1 VADPKHSTPLREHL
15 FGLFTLLLVVALG
28 AGARID
34 RALTSADFDQESAE
48 GMLFGDPGL
57 LYYLTERVVESGGS
71 VPQDFRADPRI
82 EYPDLVD
89 IPERFTVGQEFI
101 IAWIHRWGWP
111 NVPLHVLC
119 VWVMGIIASLAAL
132 GVYGLTLHLTRSAR
146 WATLSAVV
154 YAILPANY
162 RTIGFV
168 LMREDLALPLYA
180 LHLWLAART
189 LNKPSTIPA
198 LLAGLALGLSM
209 AAWHAMTFVA
219 TLEALALFLQF
230 MWRGSNP
237 FDRRAGA
244 QVFAGLAL
252 PCLVVPALWVKG
264 AILAL
269 GMQLAGALLI
279 VGLFGR
285 NWRHITRVR
294 AALAALVVLFLAS
307 RALGLMLGT
316 VGDFTHVVAV
326 LWAKV
331 SHLGIRP
338 ENPELLD
345 FDARLMWQGPF
356 ETMSPW
362 AAGTYLQVGLILLP
376 IIMVVDH
383 MRSLKRTGRPE
394 VHVLHILLLLSCM
407 AAWLVERMIVIP
419 GLLLPV
425 ALAVTGNRALTGNR
439 SAVPRLGIAALMF
452 FQLVAFGSWL
462 GRLELSWIL
471 ENGPPAITVSML
483 EAVEEHVPADDAVAA
498 DFMTSAAI
506 LAHTRRPIVLQPKW
520 ETAAS
525 RERVRAF
532 WDSFHSGTPEEL
544 RQLLTGTW
552 KCSYLLVDRKNL
564 FWNRDARY
572 LAGLRRDEYHPR
584 SGSAAEGLLS
594 VDGDPPEGFELL
606 WRSTPEAWPDETTV
620 ERYRL
625 YRLEPLSPR

>member
-1 VADPKHSTPLREHL
+1 VPDPKTSPPLREHV
-15 FGLFTLLLVVALG
+15 FGLITLLFVVALG

-34 RALTSADFDQESAE
+34 SALTSEDFDQESAQ
-48 GMLFGDPGL
+48 GMLFSDPGL

-71 VPQDFRADPRI
+71 PPADFRADPRI
-82 EYPDLVD
+82 EHPDLVD
-89 IPERFTVGQEFI
+89 IPERFTVGQEFL
-101 IAWIHRWGWP
+101 IAWLHRVSWFDM
-111 NVPLHVLC
+111 PLHVLC
-119 VWVMGIIASLAAL
+119 VWVMGIIASLTAL
-132 GVYGLTLHLTRSAR
+132 GVYGLTLNITGSAR
-146 WATLSAVV
+146 WATLSAVL

-162 RTIGFV
+162 RTIGFMLV
-168 LMREDLALPLYA
+168 REDLALPLYA
-180 LHLWLAART
+180 LHLWLAARV
-189 LNKPSTIPA
+189 LNKPATIPA

-230 MWRGSNP
+230 LWRGSNP

-244 QVFAGLAL
+244 QVLAGLAL
-252 PCLVVPALWVKG
+252 PCLLVPALWVKG
-264 AILAL
+264 TILAPGL
-269 GMQLAGALLI
+269 QFAGALLI

-285 NWRHITRVR
+285 GWRHTTRVR
-294 AALAALVVLFLAS
+294 AALGALMVLFAAS

-316 VGDFTHVVAV
+316 VADFTHVVAV

-338 ENPELLD
+338 VDPHLLD
-345 FDARLMWQGPF
+345 FEARLMWQGPF
-356 ETMSPW
+356 ETLSPL
-362 AAGTYLQVGLILLP
+362 AAGTYLQVGLVLLP
-376 IIMVVDH
+376 LILALDH
-383 MRSLKRTGRPE
+383 MRSMKRTGRAE
-394 VHVLHILLLLSCM
+394 VHVLHIMLLLSCI

-439 SAVPRLGIAALMF
+439 SAIPRLGIAALVF

-462 GRLELSWIL
+462 GRLELHWYRSVSP
-471 ENGPPAITVSML
+471 ETMVSML
-483 EAVEEHVPADDAVAA
+483 QAVRQHVPEDDAVAA
-498 DFMTSAAI
+498 DFMTSTAI

-532 WDSFHSGTPEEL
+532 WEAFHAGTPDEL
-544 RQLLTGTW
+544 RELLTDTW
-552 KCSYLLVDRKNL
+552 QCTYLLVDRQNL

-572 LAGLRRDEYHPR
+572 LAGLRSDEYKPR
-584 SGSAAEGLLS
+584 PATAAAALLS
-594 VDGDPPEGFELL
+594 VEGDPPEGFQLL
-606 WRSTPEAWPDETTV
+606 WSGTPEAWPDESQA

-625 YRLEPLSPR
+625 YRLEPFANR